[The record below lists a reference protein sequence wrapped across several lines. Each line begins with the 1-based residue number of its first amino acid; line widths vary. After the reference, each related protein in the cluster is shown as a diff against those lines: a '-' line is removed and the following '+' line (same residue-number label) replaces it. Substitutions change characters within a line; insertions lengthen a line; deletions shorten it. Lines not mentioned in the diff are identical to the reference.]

1 MSTVALTVEGL
12 VVPTNGWV
20 CDTRA
25 TVEGSSLRPCLRLA
39 HHGREGRRGGRPE
52 CLRWVGRWLRRRRRM
67 LPHDLHLQ
75 LKARRR
81 PRGGARPAGLAVNP
95 ADCVPARDPLGISH
109 VPARNL
115 DDDDVV

>member
-1 MSTVALTVEGL
+1 LRVQ
-12 VVPTNGWV
+12 
-20 CDTRA
+20 RA
-25 TVEGSSLRPCLRLA
+25 SGPPRSSLSTGMGCAL
-39 HHGREGRRGGRPE
+39 
-52 CLRWVGRWLRRRRRM
+52 GRWLWRRRRR

-81 PRGGARPAGLAVNP
+81 PRGGARPAGLAVKP

>member
-1 MSTVALTVEGL
+1 
-12 VVPTNGWV
+12 
-20 CDTRA
+20 
-25 TVEGSSLRPCLRLA
+25 
-39 HHGREGRRGGRPE
+39 
-52 CLRWVGRWLRRRRRM
+52 M